1 MKLKKWLVGLIVL
14 ALCFSFGMV
23 GMADDDLEEQLNELR
38 ELTEKYKDVN
48 VAIADG
54 YEEDLDEDGNPNY
67 VAHPELG
74 GMGVHF
80 INGAYVEDGE
90 VDALKPEVLVY
101 DLVDGEYEL
110 VAIEYLSVGGE
121 RPSLYGQ
128 DFDDGPFE
136 GSFALHVWIWKDNP
150 SGMFAPFNP
159 NVKAVE
165 KEEEGK
171 ELPKTATNVYNML
184 FAGILLLG
192 IGVGYFLFQR
202 RRQLF

>member
-1 MKLKKWLVGLIVL
+1 MKLKKWLVGLIAL

-23 GMADDDLEEQLNELR
+23 GMADDDLEAQLNELR

-54 YEEDLDEDGNPNY
+54 YEEDVDEDGNPNF
-67 VAHPELG
+67 VANPELG

-80 INGAYVEDGE
+80 INGAYVADGE

-101 DLVDGEYEL
+101 EPVGDGEYEL
-110 VAIEYLSVGGE
+110 VAIEYLTVGGE

-128 DFDDGPFE
+128 EFDDGPFE
-136 GSFALHVWIWKDNP
+136 DSFALHVWIWKEDP
-150 SGMFAPFNP
+150 SGMFAPYNP
-159 NVKAVE
+159 NVTA
-165 KEEEGK
+165 EEEGMP
-171 ELPKTATNVYNML
+171 LPETATNVYNML
-184 FAGILLLG
+184 FAGSLLLV

-202 RRQLF
+202 RKSA